1 MFSALKNKKKII
13 LKLSILLNILLIVF
27 TLLFFDFYKKR
38 KINQY
43 NQLFESKNKEIKKI
57 EEILSYYY
65 HNNEKFIFKTK
76 KKEIVSKNKVNYFL
90 NKIETNL
97 YFSKKIGKSS
107 SYIDIK
113 ENDLYI
119 ATATGLFFKIDIGK
133 YKNSTIKPILIKS
146 NIRNFIYDKNF
157 F

>member
-13 LKLSILLNILLIVF
+13 LKLSIILNVLLIVF

-43 NQLFESKNKEIKKI
+43 NELFISKNKEIKKI

-76 KKEIVSKNKVNYFL
+76 KKKLLV
-90 NKIETNL
+90 KI
-97 YFSKKIGKSS
+97 K
-107 SYIDIK
+107 
-113 ENDLYI
+113 
-119 ATATGLFFKIDIGK
+119 
-133 YKNSTIKPILIKS
+133 LI
-146 NIRNFIYDKNF
+146 IF
-157 F
+157 

>member
-76 KKEIVSKNKVNYFL
+76 KK
-90 NKIETNL
+90 
-97 YFSKKIGKSS
+97 
-107 SYIDIK
+107 
-113 ENDLYI
+113 
-119 ATATGLFFKIDIGK
+119 
-133 YKNSTIKPILIKS
+133 
-146 NIRNFIYDKNF
+146 RNC
-157 F
+157 

>member
-13 LKLSILLNILLIVF
+13 LKLSIILNVLLIVF

-43 NQLFESKNKEIKKI
+43 NELFISKNKEIKKI

-76 KKEIVSKNKVNYFL
+76 K
-90 NKIETNL
+90 
-97 YFSKKIGKSS
+97 
-107 SYIDIK
+107 
-113 ENDLYI
+113 
-119 ATATGLFFKIDIGK
+119 
-133 YKNSTIKPILIKS
+133 
-146 NIRNFIYDKNF
+146 RNC
-157 F
+157 